1 MKKYNLRLGPSY
13 YTLLILGGPWS
24 DTFRETGLSCR
35 LPKKQKEEF
44 SMNTLLRLSSG
55 IDWVGERI
63 GRVANVM
70 ILLSCLVSAT
80 NALIRYGFDWSNNW
94 ALELQWYLFG
104 AAVMLGASY
113 TFQRNEHVRVDLVY
127 GNVSERGRLWI
138 DIFGIIFFLLP
149 ACVLFSYLSWVS
161 LFMPSWDILEQSSN
175 AGGLARYPIKF
186 IVPVGFAMLIFQ
198 GISELI
204 KRIAALRG
212 LITIESKYERPVQ

>member
-1 MKKYNLRLGPSY
+1 
-13 YTLLILGGPWS
+13 
-24 DTFRETGLSCR
+24 
-35 LPKKQKEEF
+35 
-44 SMNTLLRLSSG
+44 MNMLLRLSRW
-55 IDWVGERI
+55 IDWVGERV

-70 ILLSCLVSAT
+70 ILLSCLISAT

-127 GNVSERGRLWI
+127 ANVSERGRLWI
-138 DIFGIIFFLLP
+138 DIFGVIFFLLP
-149 ACVLFSYLSWVS
+149 ACLLFTYLSWIS

-175 AGGLARYPIKF
+175 AGGLIRYPIKF
-186 IVPVGFAMLIFQ
+186 IVPLGFAMLAAQ

-212 LITIESKYERPVQ
+212 DIVLESKYERPVQ

>member
-1 MKKYNLRLGPSY
+1 
-13 YTLLILGGPWS
+13 
-24 DTFRETGLSCR
+24 
-35 LPKKQKEEF
+35 
-44 SMNTLLRLSSG
+44 MNMLLRLSG
-55 IDWVGERI
+55 WIDWVGERV

-70 ILLSCLVSAT
+70 ILLSCLISAT

-127 GNVSERGRLWI
+127 ANVSERGRLWI
-138 DIFGIIFFLLP
+138 DIFGVIFFLLP
-149 ACVLFSYLSWVS
+149 ACVLFTYLSWIS
-161 LFMPSWDILEQSSN
+161 LFMPSWDILEESSN
-175 AGGLARYPIKF
+175 AGGLIRYPIKF
-186 IVPVGFAMLIFQ
+186 IVPVGFAMLAMQ

-212 LITIESKYERPVQ
+212 DVVLESKYERPVQ

>member
-1 MKKYNLRLGPSY
+1 MKI
-13 YTLLILGGPWS
+13 LLQ
-24 DTFRETGLSCR
+24 LSR
-35 LPKKQKEEF
+35 W
-44 SMNTLLRLSSG
+44 
-55 IDWVGERI
+55 IDWIGERV
-63 GRVANVM
+63 GHVANVA

-104 AAVMLGASY
+104 AAVMMGASY

-127 GNVSERGRLWI
+127 ANVSERGRLWI
-138 DIFGIIFFLLP
+138 DIFGVIFFLLP
-149 ACVLFSYLSWVS
+149 ACVLFTYLSWIS

-186 IVPVGFAMLIFQ
+186 IVPLGFAMLAAQ

-204 KRIAALRG
+204 KRVAALRG
-212 LITIESKYERPVQ
+212 DIVLESKYERPVQ

>member
-1 MKKYNLRLGPSY
+1 
-13 YTLLILGGPWS
+13 
-24 DTFRETGLSCR
+24 
-35 LPKKQKEEF
+35 
-44 SMNTLLRLSSG
+44 MNMLLRLSG
-55 IDWVGERI
+55 WIDWVGERI

-70 ILLSCLVSAT
+70 ILLSCLISAT

-127 GNVSERGRLWI
+127 ANVSERGRLWI
-138 DIFGIIFFLLP
+138 DIFGVIFFLLP
-149 ACVLFSYLSWVS
+149 ACVLFTYLSWIS
-161 LFMPSWDILEQSSN
+161 LFMPSWDIMEQSSN
-175 AGGLARYPIKF
+175 AGGLIRYPIKF
-186 IVPVGFAMLIFQ
+186 IVPVGFAMLAMQ

-212 LITIESKYERPVQ
+212 DVVLESKYERPVQ